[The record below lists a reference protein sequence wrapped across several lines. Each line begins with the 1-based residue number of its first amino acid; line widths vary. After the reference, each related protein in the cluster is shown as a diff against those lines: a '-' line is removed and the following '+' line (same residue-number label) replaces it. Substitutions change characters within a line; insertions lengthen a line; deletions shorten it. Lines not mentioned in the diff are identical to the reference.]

1 MRKVFYGSI
10 VMLECMAL
18 FGATIEPGDSSKRHK
33 TDYVTYWTPQETQTY
48 TVSASA
54 SGCSFVDSKT
64 KASGGAILKSH
75 SSSSASAEKN
85 IEHTE
90 TPNASA
96 FGFSVSGVL
105 AGSGNGGEVTWS
117 VTLQQKFFWLT
128 VAPSIIVKAGTAITV
143 TANGAPTE
151 SKWNIN
157 NKEWKDWTALNSELY
172 KASSI
177 TLNRNM
183 WDKMKWT
190 PEKPHSTFEAPTA
203 GKHSVSATT
212 TETTGARSASI
223 DVHVVEITKPAKNG
237 DPSKWENNT
246 MKYDCQVLKTASV
259 VSLQPAITISGNWAG
274 IERGEWKVSRG
285 IIGDAN
291 KASTT
296 FRNFEASKGVTLGLY
311 FTETGNQ
318 AIDERNIDVFEDY
331 LELGYNN
338 FGTGRSCKIGWKPK
352 AKYGI
357 SAEEI
362 PAVATTWNCHG
373 STVYFH
379 NGSTAGFSNDISQIE
394 SNYSLQEI
402 KIISKKGD
410 TVSFSS
416 LLRGDVIAYYDSAG
430 HIMHSQTMYTPQTSY
445 GANNEPLTY
454 PGTPGDCESYKWATS
469 AAGMWTSQ
477 LDISG
482 YYPVTIKVYRKVN

>member
-33 TDYVTYWTPQETQTY
+33 TDYVTDWTPQETQTY

-157 NKEWKDWTALNSELY
+157 NKEWKDWTASNSEPY

-223 DVHVVEITKPAKNG
+223 DVHVVEISLPAKNG
-237 DPSKWENNT
+237 EPTKWLPGSAR
-246 MKYDCQVLKTASV
+246 YDNQLVRSSIPASYSIPIHTKDAGRSDRVLTS
-259 VSLQPAITISGNWAG
+259 SGGGTISGSNSKSYTPG
-274 IERGEWKVSRG
+274 
-285 IIGDAN
+285 N
-291 KASTT
+291 STG
-296 FRNFEASKGVTLGLY
+296 NFEVRLSFVA
-311 FTETGNQ
+311 TGNEV
-318 AIDERNIDVFEDY
+318 IDTRTVTIFEDHLARDY
-331 LELGYNN
+331 YN
-338 FGTGRSCKIGWKPK
+338 FGASGSCDDGWKPLS
-352 AKYGI
+352 KYG
-357 SAEEI
+357 
-362 PAVATTWNCHG
+362 VALEDIDGMGGWNCHG
-373 STVYFH
+373 SVWHAYNNSGGGVSATTVPWTPSVVRSEPDADFWK
-379 NGSTAGFSNDISQIE
+379 GIS
-394 SNYSLQEI
+394 L
-402 KIISKKGD
+402 K
-410 TVSFSS
+410 
-416 LLRGDVIAYYDSAG
+416 RGDVVAFYRIASDGTKTLA
-430 HIMHSQTMYTPQTSY
+430 HSHTCITPSDKTMW
-445 GANNEPLTY
+445 GANNEGGWTNHW
-454 PGTPGDCESYKWATS
+454 KWSLCTS
-469 AAGMWTSQ
+469 EEYYNKTS
-477 LDISG
+477 
-482 YYPVTIKVYRKVN
+482 PRVNYVEILPKP